1 MSDISAGVTLNISF
15 IWTMSQKSR
24 KWKNSEISFLLS
36 KEKIEKVCYEH
47 ESPCS
52 IRSRGCESGTGTFSP
67 TVWSAS
73 PLMIVSTSS
82 TRRAPSTGFY
92 RSLTIPHPHIKA
104 GHSLP
109 IFEGEEKEGEIFCG
123 GRYFPILALRGS
135 RNCPKCSRCWKCAP
149 CKDTISSDRPSLSHS
164 FMPRSPIFFS
174 VFYAFHLFTPEVDN
188 SPFLLILQGPWEQLK
203 PNKKVNNCPKKHT
216 Y

>member
-1 MSDISAGVTLNISF
+1 MSMI
-15 IWTMSQKSR
+15 
-24 KWKNSEISFLLS
+24 
-36 KEKIEKVCYEH
+36 
-47 ESPCS
+47 SPCS

-109 IFEGEEKEGEIFCG
+109 IFEGEEKGGEIFCG

-174 VFYAFHLFTPEVDN
+174 VFYAFHLLTPECRQF
-188 SPFLLILQGPWEQLK
+188 PFSYLARPVGADQTKQ
-203 PNKKVNNCPKKHT
+203 KVNNCPKQNP
-216 Y
+216 YP

>member
-1 MSDISAGVTLNISF
+1 MSII
-15 IWTMSQKSR
+15 
-24 KWKNSEISFLLS
+24 
-36 KEKIEKVCYEH
+36 
-47 ESPCS
+47 SPCS

-92 RSLTIPHPHIKA
+92 RSLTIPHPHIKT

-109 IFEGEEKEGEIFCG
+109 IFEGEEKGGEIFCG

-174 VFYAFHLFTPEVDN
+174 VFYAFHLFTPECRQFPL
-188 SPFLLILQGPWEQLK
+188 SYLAGPVGADQTK
-203 PNKKVNNCPKKHT
+203 QKVNKCPKKHP
-216 Y
+216 

>member
-1 MSDISAGVTLNISF
+1 MWRWIFLSFGRCHKSQESGKTLRYHSF
-15 IWTMSQKSR
+15 FQKKR
-24 KWKNSEISFLLS
+24 LKK
-36 KEKIEKVCYEH
+36 KVFYEH
-47 ESPCS
+47 DSPCS
-52 IRSRGCESGTGTFSP
+52 IRSRGCEFGTGTFSP
-67 TVWSAS
+67 TGWSAS